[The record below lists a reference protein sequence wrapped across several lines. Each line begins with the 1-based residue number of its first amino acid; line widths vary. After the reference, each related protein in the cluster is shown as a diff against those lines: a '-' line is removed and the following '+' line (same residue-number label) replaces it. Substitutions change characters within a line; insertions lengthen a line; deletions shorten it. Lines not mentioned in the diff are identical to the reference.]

1 MLTDG
6 EPSPVGK
13 TPRGEYGNVYAL
25 GNEMNKNGHCRTVNE
40 DAACE

>member
-13 TPRGEYGNVYAL
+13 TPRGEYGNVCAL
-25 GNEMNKNGHCRTVNE
+25 GNETNKNGYRRSVHE